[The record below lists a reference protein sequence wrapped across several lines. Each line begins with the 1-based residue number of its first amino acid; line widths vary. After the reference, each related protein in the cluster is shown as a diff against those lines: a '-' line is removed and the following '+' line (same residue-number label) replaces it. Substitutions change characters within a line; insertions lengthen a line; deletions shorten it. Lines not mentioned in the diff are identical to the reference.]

1 MTGPTGL
8 EAAAA
13 IAAYRAAQQRAA
25 ASPCRDGQCVRL
37 SAENAARI
45 VIGGDIHGRA
55 ALLESLVA
63 LAQLEASTKH
73 HLILQEICHGGPTY
87 PDGGCRSHQVLQRA
101 AELIGRFPGQVHL
114 LLSNH
119 ELSELTEFPICKGR
133 KLLNLCFRAGFRSA
147 FGPRH
152 EEVYRAA
159 MGLLAACPI
168 AVRFERKLFV
178 SHSLPDAVDS
188 REFDL
193 GVLSRPWSTSDLS
206 CGGEVFRMVW
216 GRDLRSENAEAFADA
231 VGVQWLITAHQPL
244 LQGLCAVGQR
254 LVILNA
260 WGEPASGLVIAP
272 HAIQSLDDIIDS
284 QVPLT
289 SAMP

>member
-1 MTGPTGL
+1 MTDPIGL

-37 SAENAARI
+37 TAENATRI
-45 VIGGDIHGRA
+45 VIGGDIHGRSA
-55 ALLESLVA
+55 MLERLLE
-63 LAQLEASTKH
+63 LAQLELSTKH
-73 HLILQEICHGGPTY
+73 HLVLQEICHGGPTY

-147 FGPRH
+147 FAARH

-159 MGLLAACPI
+159 MGLLAACPL
-168 AVRFERKLFV
+168 AVQFERKLFV

-188 REFDL
+188 SQFDL
-193 GVLSRPWSTSDLS
+193 GVLSRPWNARDLN

-216 GRDLRSENAEAFADA
+216 GRDLRSENADAFADA

-244 LQGLCAVGQR
+244 LQGVCAVGQR

-260 WGEPASGLVIAP
+260 WGEPASGLVFDP
-272 HAIQSLDDIIDS
+272 NSIQSLSDIINS
-284 QVPLT
+284 QVQLSSVGP
-289 SAMP
+289 